1 MEIIPTQKIINRDGI
16 KAVKNGQKANQ
27 YSSVPNQKKPEW
39 IKVKATFDKRF
50 DAVKQQ
56 VQDKRL
62 NTVCEEAMCPNISEC
77 WSAGTATFM
86 LMGSV
91 CTRACKFCSVDTGN
105 PKGWLDLDEPMNT
118 ARAVKTMG
126 LKYAVLTSV
135 NRDDLEDG
143 GAEHYARTVKAI
155 KELNPETA
163 VEALTPD
170 FKGLSSSIET
180 LVDCGIEVFAQ
191 NIETVKRLT
200 HPVRDIRAGYE
211 QTLAVLAESK
221 SINPKV
227 LTKTSLILGLG
238 ETDAEI
244 EETMD
249 DLIDNNVD
257 ILTLGQYLRPT
268 LNHLPLERW
277 VTPKEF
283 HRYRQIGLA
292 KGFLEV
298 VSGPMVRSSY
308 RAESALEKNNAGLPS
323 FSALG

>member
-1 MEIIPTQKIINRDGI
+1 MEVIPTQKIINRDGV
-16 KAVKNGQKANQ
+16 KAVKNGQKKNP
-27 YSSVPNQKKPEW
+27 YSHIPNLKKPAW
-39 IKVKATFDKRF
+39 LRVKAEFNPNFHKI
-50 DAVKQQ
+50 KSQ
-56 VQDKRL
+56 VNEKKL
-62 NTVCEEAMCPNISEC
+62 NTVCEEAHCPNISEC

-118 ARAVKTMG
+118 AKAVQVMD
-126 LKYAVLTSV
+126 LKYVVLTSV

-143 GAEHYARTVKAI
+143 GAEHFAQTVKLI
-155 KELNPETA
+155 KELNPGTA

-170 FKGLSSSIET
+170 FKGLSSSIDT
-180 LVDCGIEVFAQ
+180 LVNCGLEVFAQ
-191 NIETVKRLT
+191 NIETVRRLT

-211 QTLAVLAESK
+211 QTLEVLAESK
-221 SINPKV
+221 RINPKV

-238 ETDAEI
+238 ETDQEI

-249 DLIDNNVD
+249 DLIKNKVD

-268 LNHLPLERW
+268 LNHLPIERW
-277 VTPKEF
+277 VTPEEF
-283 HRYRQIGLA
+283 EIYREIGLK

-308 RAESALEKNNAGLPS
+308 RAERALEKNNAGLGS
-323 FSALG
+323 TA

>member
-1 MEIIPTQKIINRDGI
+1 
-16 KAVKNGQKANQ
+16 
-27 YSSVPNQKKPEW
+27 
-39 IKVKATFDKRF
+39 
-50 DAVKQQ
+50 
-56 VQDKRL
+56 
-62 NTVCEEAMCPNISEC
+62 
-77 WSAGTATFM
+77 M

-105 PKGWLDLDEPMNT
+105 PKGWLDLDEPMHT
-118 ARAVKTMG
+118 AKAVKTMG
-126 LKYAVLTSV
+126 LKYVVLTSV

-143 GAEHYARTVKAI
+143 GAEHYAQTVKAI

-180 LVDCGIEVFAQ
+180 LVNCGLEVFAQ
-191 NIETVKRLT
+191 NVETVKRLT

-211 QTLAVLAESK
+211 QTLEVLAESK
-221 SINPKV
+221 RINPKV

-244 EETMD
+244 VETMD
-249 DLIDNNVD
+249 DLIANKVD

-268 LNHLPLERW
+268 LNHLPVERW
-277 VTPKEF
+277 VTPEEF
-283 HRYRQIGLA
+283 DRYRDIGLS

-308 RAESALEKNNAGLPS
+308 RAERALEKNNAGL
-323 FSALG
+323 

>member
-1 MEIIPTQKIINRDGI
+1 
-16 KAVKNGQKANQ
+16 
-27 YSSVPNQKKPEW
+27 
-39 IKVKATFDKRF
+39 
-50 DAVKQQ
+50 
-56 VQDKRL
+56 
-62 NTVCEEAMCPNISEC
+62 MCPNISEC

-105 PKGWLDLDEPMNT
+105 PKGWLDQEEPMHT
-118 ARAVKTMG
+118 AKAVKTMG
-126 LKYAVLTSV
+126 LKYVVLTSV
-135 NRDDLEDG
+135 NRDDLDDG
-143 GAEHYARTVKAI
+143 GAEHYAKTVKAI
-155 KELNPETA
+155 KELSPFTA

-170 FKGLSSSIET
+170 FKGLSSSIDT
-180 LVDCGIEVFAQ
+180 LVNCGLEVFAQ
-191 NIETVKRLT
+191 NLETVKRLT

-211 QTLAVLAESK
+211 QTLEVLAESK
-221 SINPKV
+221 RINPNV

-238 ETDAEI
+238 ETDQEI

-249 DLIDNNVD
+249 DLIAHNVD

-268 LNHLPLERW
+268 LNHLPVERW

-283 HRYRQIGLA
+283 DRYREIGLK

-308 RAESALEKNNAGLPS
+308 RAERVLEKNNAGLPLAS
-323 FSALG
+323 GQG

>member
-1 MEIIPTQKIINRDGI
+1 MEVIPTQKIINRDGV
-16 KAVKNGQKANQ
+16 KAVKNGQKKNP
-27 YSSVPNQKKPEW
+27 YSHIPNLKKPAW
-39 IKVKATFDKRF
+39 LRVKAEFNPNFHKI
-50 DAVKQQ
+50 KSQ
-56 VQDKRL
+56 VNEKKL
-62 NTVCEEAMCPNISEC
+62 NTVCEEAHCPNISEC

-118 ARAVKTMG
+118 AKAVQVMG
-126 LKYAVLTSV
+126 LKYVVLTSV

-143 GAEHYARTVKAI
+143 GAKHFAQTVKLI
-155 KELNPETA
+155 KELNPGTA

-170 FKGLSSSIET
+170 FKGLSSSIDT
-180 LVDCGIEVFAQ
+180 LVNCGLEVFAQ
-191 NIETVKRLT
+191 NIETVERLT
-200 HPVRDIRAGYE
+200 HPVRDIRAGYK
-211 QTLAVLAESK
+211 QTLDVLAESK
-221 SINPKV
+221 RINPKV

-238 ETDAEI
+238 ETDQEI

-249 DLIDNNVD
+249 DLIKNEVD

-268 LNHLPLERW
+268 LNHLPIESW
-277 VTPKEF
+277 VTPEEF
-283 HRYRQIGLA
+283 EIYREIGLK

-308 RAESALEKNNAGLPS
+308 RAERALEKNNAGLNS
-323 FSALG
+323 

>member
-1 MEIIPTQKIINRDGI
+1 MEVIPTQKIINRDGV
-16 KAVKNGQKANQ
+16 KAVKNGQKKNP
-27 YSSVPNQKKPEW
+27 YSHIPNLKKPAW
-39 IKVKATFDKRF
+39 LRVKAEFNPNFHKI
-50 DAVKQQ
+50 KSQ
-56 VQDKRL
+56 VNEKKL
-62 NTVCEEAMCPNISEC
+62 NTVCEEAHCPNISEC

-118 ARAVKTMG
+118 AKAVQVMG
-126 LKYAVLTSV
+126 LKYVVLTSV

-143 GAEHYARTVKAI
+143 GAEHFAQTVKLI
-155 KELNPETA
+155 KELNPGTA

-170 FKGLSSSIET
+170 FKGLSSSIDT
-180 LVDCGIEVFAQ
+180 LVNCGLEVFAQ
-191 NIETVKRLT
+191 NIETVERLT
-200 HPVRDIRAGYE
+200 HPVRDIRAGYK
-211 QTLAVLAESK
+211 QTLDVLAESK
-221 SINPKV
+221 RINPRV

-238 ETDAEI
+238 ETDQEI

-249 DLIDNNVD
+249 DLIKNKVD

-268 LNHLPLERW
+268 LNHLPIERW
-277 VTPKEF
+277 VTPEEF
-283 HRYRQIGLA
+283 ETYREIGLK

-308 RAESALEKNNAGLPS
+308 RAERALEKNNAGLNS
-323 FSALG
+323 

>member
-1 MEIIPTQKIINRDGI
+1 MEVIPTQKIINRDGV
-16 KAVKNGQKANQ
+16 KAVKNGQKKNP
-27 YSSVPNQKKPEW
+27 YSHIPNLKKPAW
-39 IKVKATFDKRF
+39 LRVKAEFNPNFHKI
-50 DAVKQQ
+50 KSQ
-56 VQDKRL
+56 VNEKKL
-62 NTVCEEAMCPNISEC
+62 NTVCEEAHCPNISEC

-118 ARAVKTMG
+118 AKAVQVMG
-126 LKYAVLTSV
+126 LKYVVLTSV

-143 GAEHYARTVKAI
+143 GAKHFAQTVKLI
-155 KELNPETA
+155 KELNPGTA

-170 FKGLSSSIET
+170 FKGLSSSIDT
-180 LVDCGIEVFAQ
+180 LVNCGLEVFAQ
-191 NIETVKRLT
+191 NIETVERLT
-200 HPVRDIRAGYE
+200 HPVRDIRAGYK
-211 QTLAVLAESK
+211 QTLDVLAESK
-221 SINPKV
+221 RINPKV

-238 ETDAEI
+238 ETDQEI

-249 DLIDNNVD
+249 DLIKNKVD

-268 LNHLPLERW
+268 LNHLPIERW
-277 VTPKEF
+277 VTPEEF
-283 HRYRQIGLA
+283 ETYREIGLK

-308 RAESALEKNNAGLPS
+308 RAERALEKNNAGLNI
-323 FSALG
+323 

>member
-1 MEIIPTQKIINRDGI
+1 MEVIPTQKIINRDGV
-16 KAVKNGQKANQ
+16 KAVKNGQKKNP
-27 YSSVPNQKKPEW
+27 YSHIPNLKKPAW
-39 IKVKATFDKRF
+39 LRVKAEFNPNFHKI
-50 DAVKQQ
+50 KSQ
-56 VQDKRL
+56 VNEKKL
-62 NTVCEEAMCPNISEC
+62 NTVCEEAHCPNISEC

-118 ARAVKTMG
+118 AKAVQVMG
-126 LKYAVLTSV
+126 LKYVVLTSV

-143 GAEHYARTVKAI
+143 GAKHFAQTVKLI
-155 KELNPETA
+155 KELNPGTA

-170 FKGLSSSIET
+170 FKGLSSSIDT
-180 LVDCGIEVFAQ
+180 LVNCGLEVFAQ
-191 NIETVKRLT
+191 NIETVRRLT

-211 QTLAVLAESK
+211 QTLEVLAESK
-221 SINPKV
+221 RINPKV

-238 ETDAEI
+238 ETDQEI

-249 DLIDNNVD
+249 DLIKNKVD

-268 LNHLPLERW
+268 LNHLPIERW

-283 HRYRQIGLA
+283 ETYREIGLK

-308 RAESALEKNNAGLPS
+308 RAERALEKNNAGL
-323 FSALG
+323 GN

>member
-1 MEIIPTQKIINRDGI
+1 MEVIPTQKIINRDGV
-16 KAVKNGQKANQ
+16 KAVKNGQKKNP
-27 YSSVPNQKKPEW
+27 YSHIPNLKKPAW
-39 IKVKATFDKRF
+39 LRVKAEFNPNFHKI
-50 DAVKQQ
+50 KSQ
-56 VQDKRL
+56 VNEKKL
-62 NTVCEEAMCPNISEC
+62 NTVCEEAHCPNISEC

-118 ARAVKTMG
+118 AKAVQVMG
-126 LKYAVLTSV
+126 LKYVVLTSV

-143 GAEHYARTVKAI
+143 GAEHFAQTVKLI
-155 KELNPETA
+155 KELNPGTA

-170 FKGLSSSIET
+170 FKGLSSSIDT
-180 LVDCGIEVFAQ
+180 LVNCGLEVFAQ
-191 NIETVKRLT
+191 NIETVERLT
-200 HPVRDIRAGYE
+200 HPVRDIRAGYK
-211 QTLAVLAESK
+211 QTLDVLAESK
-221 SINPKV
+221 RINPKV

-238 ETDAEI
+238 ETDQEI

-249 DLIDNNVD
+249 DLIKNEVD

-268 LNHLPLERW
+268 LNHLPIERW
-277 VTPKEF
+277 VTPEEF
-283 HRYRQIGLA
+283 ETYREIGLK

-308 RAESALEKNNAGLPS
+308 RAERALEKNNAGLNS
-323 FSALG
+323 